1 LAQVR
6 GKRMTPWRL
15 VLWLVVAGLV
25 VALAGLGYRV
35 WRIWRAARPLLQ
47 QVDTARALAADP
59 ATVDPATLAP
69 LVVETHTGLVAV
81 RDEARPFLA
90 LASHLGWVP
99 GIGPDLKALPLLLD
113 IAVDLSGAGEVA
125 LEGLAPLL
133 DLVSAG
139 GAAEGQDTLAL
150 AVHTLVEAQPQLE
163 AAQALLQQAEERRAR
178 IGTAPL
184 SPRLARLV
192 DMLDRALPLAQAG
205 IEAARLAPGLLGV
218 SGPRTYLLM
227 AQNSDELRPT
237 GGFITG
243 AGPVTVDNGNIK
255 FSFRDSYF
263 VDDFSKPYGDPPRP
277 LYDYMGSE
285 LWVFRDANWSPDF
298 PTSARK
304 AAELYTYGQGL
315 VVDGVIAFDQQTAA
329 RVIAALGPIPVEGWE
344 EPITGDNFIRLVRQ
358 AWNPSDEGVSG
369 EWARTRKEFLG
380 QLAQTVLSRV
390 REQPKAVDWAGL
402 GRALWQALQ
411 ERHLLLCLK
420 DPAAASLL
428 HRQGWD
434 GALRASEG
442 DYLMAVDANLGFN
455 KVNPYVERRLE
466 YQVALDTDGAARG
479 TLTIHYQHNRPGDGT
494 PCNQRATYAKGERV
508 TYEGLME
515 GCYWNYLRV
524 YVPEGSHLQTASP
537 HPTPATYL
545 LRGEDAAGEAEV
557 LPDEVLPDKG
567 KAAFGQFFVVERGR
581 ALATRFE
588 YALPRVARS
597 SEGQWHYTLL
607 IQKQPGTDRT
617 PVSLTIVL
625 PPGTQLLVAT
635 PTPRVENE
643 RTLTFALK
651 LDTDVIVEV
660 TYR

>member
-1 LAQVR
+1 
-6 GKRMTPWRL
+6 

-25 VALAGLGYRV
+25 VVLAGLGYRV
-35 WRIWRAARPLLQ
+35 WRVWRAARPLLE
-47 QVDTARALAADP
+47 QVDTVRALAADP
-59 ATVDPATLAP
+59 AAADPATLAP
-69 LVVETHTGLVAV
+69 LIVETHTGLVAV

-99 GIGPDLKALPLLLD
+99 GIGPDLRALPPLLD
-113 IAVDLSGAGEVA
+113 IAVDLSGAGKVA

-133 DLVSAG
+133 DLAG
-139 GAAEGQDTLAL
+139 GGGTAEGQDTLSL

-205 IEAARLAPGLLGV
+205 IEAARLAPELLGV

-243 AGPVTVDNGNIK
+243 AGPVTVDDGNIVE

-263 VDDFSKPYGDPPRP
+263 VDDFSQPYGDPPRP

-304 AAELYTYGQGL
+304 AAALYTYGQGL
-315 VVDGVIAFDQQTAA
+315 AVDGVIAFDQQTAA
-329 RVIAALGPIPVEGWE
+329 RAIAALGPLVIEGWD

-358 AWNPSDEGVSG
+358 AWNPSDEGVSS

-380 QLAQTVLSRV
+380 QLAQTVLGRV
-390 REQPKAVDWAGL
+390 RQQPKTVDWVGL

-411 ERHLLLCLK
+411 ERHLLIYLQ

-434 GALRASEG
+434 GALRATEG

-466 YQVALDTDGAARG
+466 YQVVLDAGGSALG

-494 PCNQRATYAKGERV
+494 LCNQRATYAKGERV
-508 TYEGLME
+508 TYESLME

-524 YVPEGSHLQTASP
+524 YVPEGSHLRFASP
-537 HPTPATYL
+537 HPTPAAYL
-545 LRGEDAAGEAEV
+545 LRGEAAAGEAEV
-557 LPDEVLPDKG
+557 LPDEG
-567 KAAFGQFFVVERGR
+567 KAVFGQFFVVERGR
-581 ALATRFE
+581 ALATRLE
-588 YALPRVARS
+588 YDLPQVARL

-607 IQKQPGTDRT
+607 IQKQPGTGRT
-617 PVSLTIVL
+617 PASLTIIL
-625 PPGTQLLVAT
+625 PPGTQLQAAT
-635 PTPRVENE
+635 PTPHVTDE
-643 RTLTFALK
+643 RTLTFALE
-651 LDTDVIVEV
+651 LDTDASVQI